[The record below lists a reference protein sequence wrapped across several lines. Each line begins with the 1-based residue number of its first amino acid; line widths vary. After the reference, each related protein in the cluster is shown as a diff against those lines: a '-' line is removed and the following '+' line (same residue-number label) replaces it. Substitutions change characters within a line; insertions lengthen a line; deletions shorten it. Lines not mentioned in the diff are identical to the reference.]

1 MTATAD
7 IEARVAELLSAIGGL
22 TVYTGGTDS
31 INELPAALVRV
42 RGANYSDGTF
52 KVSVLLLAASSD
64 SGEAERRLSPF
75 LATSGASS
83 VKAAIEQDAGYL
95 AVDFSGF
102 DSHRAGGMEYRG
114 VDIRVV
120 AAV

>member
-22 TVYTGGTDS
+22 TVYTGATDS

-83 VKAAIEQDAGYL
+83 VKAAIEQDSGYL
-95 AVDFSGF
+95 AVDFGGF